1 MKVKITVGL
10 ALAAIVVAA
19 ILIFFP
25 SKTAPEV
32 RFTVF
37 SGENLSTS

>member
-10 ALAAIVVAA
+10 VLLAIAIAA

-25 SKTAPEV
+25 RQTAPEV
-32 RFTVF
+32 RFAAL
-37 SGENLSTS
+37 SGELAS

>member
-10 ALAAIVVAA
+10 ALVALAIAA

-25 SKTAPEV
+25 RQTAPEV
-32 RFTVF
+32 RYTVL
-37 SGENLSTS
+37 SGKTA

>member
-10 ALAAIVVAA
+10 ALVAIVVAA

-25 SKTAPEV
+25 RQTAPASPPDRV
-32 RFTVF
+32 AQVAA
-37 SGENLSTS
+37 S